1 MHPSKANPQV
11 EMSIILDEI
20 LDVLGPDHA
29 RRAEPIAR
37 DTVSRRMSSDDL
49 EALGATRHLLDI
61 KEFRERILPP
71 LSSDEHQAFFLRY
84 SERCI
89 LEDPQGEWADSRYE
103 AGWALVGWFRG
114 LWSDKTVPRQKPLE
128 IKQMLGRLYTTGDTA
143 VRTCLVTA
151 TLEHLFEDRRIAK
164 YFEDWK
170 KDPVLAT
177 AYAEGMLWSEK
188 GGKSPL
194 SE

>member
-1 MHPSKANPQV
+1 MI
-11 EMSIILDEI
+11 MLDEI
-20 LDVLGPDHA
+20 LEALGPDDA
-29 RRAEPIAR
+29 RRTDPIAR
-37 DTVSRRMSSDDL
+37 DTVRRWMSSDDL
-49 EALGATRHLLDI
+49 ETLGALRHLLDI
-61 KEFRERILPP
+61 KEFRERIRPP
-71 LSSDEHQAFFLRY
+71 LSSDEHQTLVLRY

-89 LEDPQGEWADSRYE
+89 LEDPRGEWADSRYE

-114 LWSDKTVPRQKPLE
+114 LWSDKTVPRQKPLG
-128 IKQMLGRLYTTGDTA
+128 IKQMLARLYTTGDAA

-151 TLEHLFEDRRIAK
+151 TLEHLFEDRPIAK

-170 KDPVLAT
+170 KDPILAT
-177 AYAEGMLWSEK
+177 AYADGMLWSEK